1 MTKRTVRKLELHKES
16 IRQLDQNEVKMV
28 AGAATVTKCSNLCT
42 LGSCGHI
49 CP

>member
-1 MTKRTVRKLELHKES
+1 MMKRTVRKLELHKES
-16 IRQLDQNEVKMV
+16 IRQLDPQEIKEAV
-28 AGAATVTKCSNLCT
+28 GGLTLRCT

>member
-1 MTKRTVRKLELHKES
+1 MMKRTVRKLELHKES
-16 IRQLDQNEVKMV
+16 IRQLDPQELEA
-28 AGAATVTKCSNLCT
+28 AGGATALCSKFCT

>member
-1 MTKRTVRKLELHKES
+1 MTKRTLRKLELHKES
-16 IRQLDQNEVKMV
+16 IRQLDPHEVKEA
-28 AGAATVTKCSNLCT
+28 AGGVTLRCTNLCT

>member
-16 IRQLDQNEVKMV
+16 IRQLDPQEIKEAVG
-28 AGAATVTKCSNLCT
+28 GAITLRCT
-42 LGSCGHI
+42 FGSCGHI

>member
-16 IRQLDQNEVKMV
+16 IRLLDSRDMKEA
-28 AGAATVTKCSNLCT
+28 AGGATALCT
-42 LGSCGHI
+42 KLYTDGSCGHI